1 MPLGPPVSDT
11 TCTMPYSQA
20 TWTGGGVRVGR
31 GWPMAPPSS
40 GWSRPLPAQLGP
52 SAQADTRE
60 GRAKPPQ
67 GDLSTSMWLQWLK
80 GRSRATPHTH
90 RAWAH
95 PSSLASWSQR
105 GPTGPQLCTQ
115 QFQDPSL
122 CTTRRRETD
131 CIPQYPPRIFPRDNR
146 QEPLCAGDRPT
157 PTPECVVVGE
167 QGALTQQG
175 VPRGV
180 ARTAC
185 LGHRLAL
192 RRPGPL

>member
-67 GDLSTSMWLQWLK
+67 GDLRTSMWLQWLK

-90 RAWAH
+90 TGPGPTPAPWLLGARGAQRD
-95 PSSLASWSQR
+95 PSSAHSSSRIHLSVPPGGERQTVSLSI
-105 GPTGPQLCTQ
+105 PLESSPETTGRSPFVLVTDPHPPQNVL
-115 QFQDPSL
+115 
-122 CTTRRRETD
+122 
-131 CIPQYPPRIFPRDNR
+131 
-146 QEPLCAGDRPT
+146 
-157 PTPECVVVGE
+157 
-167 QGALTQQG
+167 
-175 VPRGV
+175 
-180 ARTAC
+180 
-185 LGHRLAL
+185 
-192 RRPGPL
+192 